1 MISPFK
7 NTKNKHDAGRGEDCM
22 KKFFQYLK
30 KHPRRLT
37 NLKKKKM
44 KLLTNEQKN
53 SHEKAEICYNCVEMC
68 EDRYANNKIYC
79 KVRYYCNYT
88 GEYRDAVHSIC
99 NLNIVHLKKLL

>member
-1 MISPFK
+1 
-7 NTKNKHDAGRGEDCM
+7 M

-79 KVRYYCNYT
+79 
-88 GEYRDAVHSIC
+88 
-99 NLNIVHLKKLL
+99 